1 MNCTALTDVSYMN
14 NDGDSVKVN
23 NTITA
28 INENAFTGCRRLSS
42 FTMPNTLTYIGRS
55 AFKGCV
61 YLTRVILP
69 SASNELEVDDYAFA
83 NCNLMIMAYLSLI
96 HI

>member
-1 MNCTALTDVSYMN
+1 MNCTALTDISYMN
-14 NDGDSVKVN
+14 ENGDSTKIN

-55 AFKGCV
+55 AFKDV
-61 YLTRVILP
+61 FI
-69 SASNELEVDDYAFA
+69 
-83 NCNLMIMAYLSLI
+83 
-96 HI
+96 